1 MHEST
6 WVFRC
11 LALTDTAAAELSAL
25 LDGGLWCSAAA
36 SLAALLPMLLTEV
49 RSMTTS
55 CTCTSCSCGR
65 WAAAAVDALAWV
77 AVAATA
83 GVHCME
89 VASGIIGLA
98 AHPVDNTYLYVDV
111 VLAAVC
117 LPVDLLAGLIL
128 WCSLVPRPRQLGE
141 QG

>member
-1 MHEST
+1 
-6 WVFRC
+6 

-55 CTCTSCSCGR
+55 CTCTSRSCGR

-77 AVAATA
+77 ALAATA
-83 GVHCME
+83 GIHCME
-89 VASGIIGLA
+89 VAYDRIFLA
-98 AHPVDNTYLYVDV
+98 ADAGDTYIFVDV
-111 VLAAVC
+111 VLSSIYVA
-117 LPVDLLAGLIL
+117 VDLLAGVLL
-128 WCSLVPRPRQLGE
+128 CCSPRRLELGE
-141 QG
+141 QKGDDDGEV